1 MMNLQELQTIADNKT
16 PTKIFIINNNLYGI
30 IRRRQKILFRN
41 RTVGT
46 DKTNGIS
53 SPNFKNIAKTFGI
66 KYIGIRNKHNI
77 RDKIKNIFNL
87 NYSIICEIFVSEK
100 QDYLEISYGRD
111 KNGKYVKRPLE
122 DQAPFLDRKLL
133 LDQMIIDPIDL

>member
-1 MMNLQELQTIADNKT
+1 MPKKSIFICDSGFIDVIMPTNIEFSDKQSCIHPVSQGSMGFAIPAAAGIQKVTNRPIICVVGDGSIMMNLQELQTIADNKT

-66 KYIGIRNKHNI
+66 KSIGIRNKHNI
-77 RDKIKNIFNL
+77 R
-87 NYSIICEIFVSEK
+87 
-100 QDYLEISYGRD
+100 
-111 KNGKYVKRPLE
+111 
-122 DQAPFLDRKLL
+122 
-133 LDQMIIDPIDL
+133 